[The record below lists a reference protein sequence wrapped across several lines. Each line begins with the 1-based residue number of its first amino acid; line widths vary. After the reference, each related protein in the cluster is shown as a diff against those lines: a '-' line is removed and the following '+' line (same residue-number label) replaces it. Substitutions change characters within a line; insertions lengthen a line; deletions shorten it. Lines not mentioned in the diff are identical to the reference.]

1 MSYISIDAV
10 VSLIAV
16 VALMLAF
23 FYVLNKYKSKF
34 LFQQG
39 TDLSIESQL
48 SLGYRQRLMLVNVKE
63 KTLLLAVSHDST
75 TVLATWPDTQK
86 SS

>member
-1 MSYISIDAV
+1 MNYISIDAV
-10 VSLIAV
+10 LSLITV
-16 VALMLAF
+16 VALMLVF
-23 FYVLNKYKSKF
+23 FYVLNKYKSRF

-48 SLGYRQRLMLVNVKE
+48 SLGYRQRLMLVNVKG

-75 TVLATWPDTQK
+75 TVLTTWPDSQK